1 MILTYQAVFG
11 AMFSGLDR
19 SIIGAVI
26 VATRGN
32 MPVRKRIPLVKYQ
45 LASSSLRSAT
55 SLQKK
60 WKTCQRYETTP
71 PSWRQ
76 AEKRIEYFP
85 NKFLPNTKFG
95 PATDGPGLLI
105 SLIPLVHPIK
115 TVPTDER
122 NWLQGYSAE
131 RWRHKSYAESTVSYW
146 KIRLEDKLNVG
157 CSLHAVATHGLRWSL
172 ACSSWPPVRLSAASL
187 RV

>member
-122 NWLQGYSAE
+122 TDFKVTRQNVEDINLMQNPPSHTGKSGLKTNWTWA
-131 RWRHKSYAESTVSYW
+131 A
-146 KIRLEDKLNVG
+146 
-157 CSLHAVATHGLRWSL
+157 
-172 ACSSWPPVRLSAASL
+172 ACTP
-187 RV
+187 